1 MLCRKHWKNSVL
13 YVSILFQVA
22 QRSLGLLSVFTL
34 VRNSKAKALT
44 LKEYLFL
51 WHFGHWQQLVLTP
64 YSQFITGHIY
74 RCTGCTSPLE
84 QLCPAGKLGQRA
96 AWQSAAGLWS
106 ARYRRFVY
114 MGKSRWTQGA
124 VCTVN
129 LLQEIWDQLG
139 RHVGA
144 VAWMIDWY
152 LSKDFSSFSYTMGR
166 CNWAGC
172 FLADHYTVKNKHI
185 SPCACLYRNIQK
197 HQWALNQW

>member
-1 MLCRKHWKNSVL
+1 MLCCKHWKNSVL

-44 LKEYLFL
+44 SKEYLFL

-84 QLCPAGKLGQRA
+84 QLCPVGKLGQRA
-96 AWQSAAGLWS
+96 AWQSGAGLWS
-106 ARYRRFVY
+106 AQYRRFVY

-152 LSKDFSSFSYTMGR
+152 LSKDFSSFSVVPWEGVTELAVFWQIITWLRTNIYLPVPAYTEIS
-166 CNWAGC
+166 
-172 FLADHYTVKNKHI
+172 KNIKG
-185 SPCACLYRNIQK
+185 L
-197 HQWALNQW
+197 

>member
-114 MGKSRWTQGA
+114 MGKSRWTQGT

-152 LSKDFSSFSYTMGR
+152 LSKDFSSFSVVPWEGVTELAVFWQIITRLRTNIYLPVPAYTEIS
-166 CNWAGC
+166 
-172 FLADHYTVKNKHI
+172 KNI
-185 SPCACLYRNIQK
+185 NGL
-197 HQWALNQW
+197 